1 MITIDDECR
10 ALVNLSERTGH
21 ANHGRDAQA
30 LCHDSEVSCSRSSLR
45 DDGLQECGV
54 QSNRLGG
61 RGVLCAKNPRAV
73 NTHLYRCAPPLR
85 HDPPAAPTPTPP
97 PTPPSGSL

>member
-21 ANHGRDAQA
+21 ANHGRDGQA

-45 DDGLQECGV
+45 DGGLQECGV

-61 RGVLCAKNPRAV
+61 GGVFWGKKLRAV
-73 NTHLYRCAPPLR
+73 NAPPYGWPAQLR
-85 HDPPAAPTPTPP
+85 PDATADLAHNARQ
-97 PTPPSGSL
+97 S